1 MAIISQNNIPTV
13 GKQYNHY
20 DDGKIRPS
28 RHSVVKVTKVIP
40 YNEVNDKLKIL
51 ISSEQEECDW
61 LYAPKT
67 DFVVFA
73 DTINQDNSLTKEQ
86 IYIRTKD
93 NGWFSIDNETY
104 FDSGRLD
111 IDHTLT
117 DSVIELLYK
126 GAFDYTAEEIEQ
138 ILTELI

>member
-1 MAIISQNNIPTV
+1 MAIILQENIPVV

-73 DTINQDNSLTKEQ
+73 DTINQNDPLTKEQ
-86 IYIRTKD
+86 IYIRTKN
-93 NGWFSIDNETY
+93 NGWFSINHETY
-104 FDSGRLD
+104 FDCGRLD

-117 DSVIELLYK
+117 NSVIELLHEGVY
-126 GAFDYTAEEIEQ
+126 DYTAEEIEQ
-138 ILTELI
+138 ILTELV

>member
-1 MAIISQNNIPTV
+1 MAIISQENIPVV

-28 RHSVVKVTKVIP
+28 RHSVVKVTHVIP
-40 YNEVNDKLKIL
+40 YNEVDDKLKMF

-73 DTINQDNSLTKEQ
+73 ETINQDNPLTKEQ

-93 NGWFSIDNETY
+93 NGWFSISIETY
-104 FDSGRLD
+104 LDGGRLD

-117 DSVIELLYK
+117 DSVIRLLHE
-126 GAFDYTAEEIEQ
+126 GAYDYTAEEIKQ
-138 ILTELI
+138 ILTELV

>member
-1 MAIISQNNIPTV
+1 MAIISQENIPVV

-20 DDGKIRPS
+20 DDGKVRPS
-28 RHSVVKVTKVIP
+28 RQSVVKVTKVIP
-40 YNEVNDKLKIL
+40 YSEVNDKLKIL
-51 ISSEQEECDW
+51 ISTEQEHHNW
-61 LYAPKT
+61 IYASKT

-73 DTINQDNSLTKEQ
+73 DTINENDPLTKEQ

-93 NGWFSIDNETY
+93 NGWFSINHETY

-117 DSVIELLYK
+117 DSVIELLHE
-126 GAFDYTAEEIEQ
+126 GAYDYTTEEIKQ
-138 ILTELI
+138 ILTELV

>member
-1 MAIISQNNIPTV
+1 MAIISQDVPIV

-40 YNEVNDKLKIL
+40 YNEVNDKLKTL
-51 ISSEQEECDW
+51 ISSEQEQCNW

-73 DTINQDNSLTKEQ
+73 DTINEEVPLTKEQ

-93 NGWFSIDNETY
+93 NGWFSIDNETC

-117 DSVIELLYK
+117 DSVIELLHEGGY
-126 GAFDYTAEEIEQ
+126 DYTTEEIEQ
-138 ILTELI
+138 ILTELV